1 MKFKK
6 ALLVLTDIAD
16 QAIIEEIV
24 GLCRKF
30 KSKLYVLFV
39 LEPKKVNRIS
49 RMIHRVNEVVHKELS
64 EQGWQALYLVEDEA
78 VAHSVWTSLHMEEGS
93 LTSTVAKFVEAYA
106 IDCVYTRRNDETK
119 RLFVTCPAPIIGL

>member
-16 QAIIEEIV
+16 QAINEEIV
-24 GLCRKF
+24 DLCRKF

-39 LEPKKVNRIS
+39 LEPKKVSRLS
-49 RMIHRVNEVVHKELS
+49 RMTHRTNDVVHKDLS

-78 VAHSVWTSLHMEEGS
+78 VEHGVWTSLHMEEGS
-93 LTSTVAKFVEAYA
+93 LISTVRKFAEAYTV
-106 IDCVYTRRNDETK
+106 DCVYTRRTDETK
-119 RLFVTCPAPIIGL
+119 RLFLTCPVTVIGL